1 MEAQQF
7 SSSELPL
14 WEFASCEL
22 QLNQYVSCELWVYHQ
37 ALSRELY
44 LSTLF

>member
-22 QLNQYVSCELWVYHQ
+22 QLNQYVSCELWDYHQ